1 MEKKL
6 NKPYSRNIRLDKPY
20 GLIGVP
26 PDAPFIG
33 ANNVVVV
40 ARLTDSQCNAL
51 IETLLRSNEKTLVQ

>member
-6 NKPYSRNIRLDKPY
+6 NKPYSRNIRLDKPC

-33 ANNVVVV
+33 ANNVVIV
-40 ARLTDSQCNAL
+40 ARLTDSQCETL
-51 IETLLRSNEKTLVQ
+51 IDTLLRSDKKPLAQ